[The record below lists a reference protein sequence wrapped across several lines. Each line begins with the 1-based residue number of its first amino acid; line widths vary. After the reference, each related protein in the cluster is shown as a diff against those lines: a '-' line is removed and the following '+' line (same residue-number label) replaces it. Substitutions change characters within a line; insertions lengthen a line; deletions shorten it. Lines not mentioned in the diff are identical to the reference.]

1 MKKQSIITT
10 VIFALLLGALSVFS
24 WIKPPAEF
32 SLSERRL
39 LAEKPSFS
47 LENIA
52 SGTFQKDFETYTVD
66 QFPVR
71 DAFRSLKA
79 HIATYLFNKK
89 DNNGLFKAEGHLS
102 KLEYPVQPE
111 MVDHAEARFDAL
123 YETYMKDTDV
133 NIYLSLIPDKNYFL
147 AESNGYLSI
156 DYTAF
161 IDDFKT
167 RMDYMT
173 YIDVLPLLSLDDYYR
188 TDSHWKQE
196 AICDV
201 AEKIAQSMGSDVRA
215 PYTINTI
222 DKPFHGVYLG
232 QSALS
237 VKPDT
242 MHYLTNDILSNAKV
256 TYYDSGSPQEG
267 EMYNMEKAVGKDPYE
282 LFLSGTSALIEIE
295 NPQADSQ
302 KELVIFRDSFGS
314 SLSPLLVPGYR
325 KITVVDIRYI
335 HSNFLKNFITFN
347 DQDVLFLYSTTL
359 INNSMA
365 MR

>member
-1 MKKQSIITT
+1 MKNQSIITT
-10 VIFALLLGALSVFS
+10 VIFALLLGTLSVFS
-24 WIKPPAEF
+24 WIKPPLEF
-32 SLSERRL
+32 SLAERRL
-39 LAEKPSFS
+39 LAEKPKFS
-47 LENIA
+47 LEDV
-52 SGTFQKDFETYTVD
+52 SLGTFQKDFEAYAVD
-66 QFPVR
+66 QFPAR
-71 DAFRSLKA
+71 DAFRGLKA

-89 DNNGLFKAEGHLS
+89 DNNGLFKTNGHLS

-111 MVDHAEARFDAL
+111 MVNHAEKCFDAL
-123 YETYMKDTDV
+123 YEMYMKDTDV
-133 NIYLSLIPDKNYFL
+133 HMYLSLIPDKNYFL
-147 AESNGYLSI
+147 AASNGYLSI
-156 DYTAF
+156 DYKAF
-161 IDDFKT
+161 MDDFKA

-201 AEKIAQSMGSDVRA
+201 AEKIGQSMGSDVRA
-215 PYTINTI
+215 QYTINTL
-222 DKPFHGVYLG
+222 DKPFQGVYLG

-237 VKPDT
+237 AKPDSIK
-242 MHYLTNDILSNAKV
+242 YLTNDILSNAKV

-267 EMYNMEKAVGKDPYE
+267 QMYNMEKAAGKDPYE

-314 SLSPLLVPGYR
+314 SLSPLLVPGYS
-325 KITVVDIRYI
+325 KITIVDIRYI
-335 HSNFLKNFITFN
+335 HSSFLGNFITFN

-365 MR
+365 MK